1 MEENKTNASA
11 EIYDSGNTVKQ
22 KDKLIR
28 CITSDGAVMA
38 IAADTTN
45 IAHMGKK
52 LHHTSSVASAAL
64 GRLLTASSM
73 MGVMLKQKNA
83 AVTLRI
89 NGGGPLGA
97 VVACA
102 DSRGNCRG
110 YVENPQTETE
120 YYQNGKINVAKAVG
134 KDGVINVMRDYGT
147 GEPYIGVCPLIS
159 GEIAEDLTS
168 YYAVSEQI
176 PTVCAL
182 GVLINK
188 EDGEVLLSGG
198 MLIQLLPG
206 ATEETITKLER
217 NVSKLEPVTTMLAK
231 GMSILD
237 MCKKAL
243 DGFEVEV
250 LDEQPIDYVCGC
262 SRERVVLAISKL
274 TDDEIRSLADE
285 KGYAVA
291 NCHFCNKNHRF
302 TKRQLEEIIQA
313 RKDAAKLSNDGK

>member
-1 MEENKTNASA
+1 MENENIQNNSQ
-11 EIYDSGNTVKQ
+11 EIYAEDNSVQ
-22 KDKLIR
+22 HQDKLIR

-45 IAHMGKK
+45 IVHMGKK
-52 LHHTSSVASAAL
+52 LHHTSSVATAAL
-64 GRLLTASSM
+64 GRLLTASSI

-83 AVTLRI
+83 AITLRV

-97 VVACA
+97 IVAVS
-102 DSRGNCRG
+102 DSKGNCRG
-110 YVENPQTETE
+110 YVEHPQTETE
-120 YYQNGKINVAKAVG
+120 YYPNGKINVAKAVG

-147 GEPYIGVCPLIS
+147 GEPYIGVCNLMS
-159 GEIAEDLTS
+159 GEIAEDITS
-168 YYAVSEQI
+168 YYATSEQI

-188 EDGEVLLSGG
+188 DDGEVLLAGG

-206 ATEETITKLER
+206 ATEETITKIET
-217 NVSKLEPVTTMLAK
+217 NISQLEPVTTMLAK

-243 DGFEVEV
+243 NGFEVEV
-250 LDEQPIDYVCGC
+250 LDEQPIEYYCGC
-262 SRERVVLAISKL
+262 SRERVVMAISKL
-274 TDDEIRSLADE
+274 SDDEIRSLADE

-302 TKRQLEEIIQA
+302 TKGQLEEIIKA
-313 RKDAAKLSNDGK
+313 RALNAKNN